1 MARGGYRPSAPQNNP
16 MKVNGRGGNGQ
27 SGTQA
32 AKYVSGLPYGEGK
45 ELMQTQESAP
55 LAAAPSI
62 EQSGMPSGLASAA
75 ASQPVIG
82 LTEPSMRP
90 NEAITSGAAL
100 GPGPGMEALGP
111 NVSQRF
117 ETQLIEDNRKLLDFL
132 PSLEAMAND
141 PSSSNTFRG
150 FIQYLKSIA

>member
-1 MARGGYRPSAPQNNP
+1 MARGGYRPTAPQNDP

-32 AKYVSGLPYGEGK
+32 ARYVSGLPYGEGK

-62 EQSGMPSGLASAA
+62 EQASTPSGLASAA

-82 LTEPSMRP
+82 LNEKSYRPEEPV
-90 NEAITSGAAL
+90 TSGAAL
-100 GPGPGMEALGP
+100 GAGPGMEALGP
-111 NVSQRF
+111 SAAESF
-117 ETQLIEDNRKLLDFL
+117 TKQLMEDNQRLVQYL
-132 PSLEAMAND
+132 PSLEMMAND
-141 PSSSNTFRG
+141 PSSSNTFRT
-150 FIQYLKSIA
+150 FVQYLKSIA